1 MRTFALPLLLVAL
14 LLSGCAREPI
24 DPFQCA
30 RPDAYAVGYQ
40 AAYLGLPTAEVDA
53 RFAQCTPRPLLSPAA
68 YQAGQQAGWAAYCT
82 PARAQDLGARGV
94 NYAINPCPADQHTV
108 LLAAWQAGLRTYC
121 TPPVLF
127 ALGKK
132 GEKKPLVCHA
142 DFSEAVATYARGAAC
157 FQASAELNQQLE
169 AQQKE
174 LATRTAEIRAAQAD
188 WQKQT
193 RANQRKPFDPTSTY
207 ETRLTAL
214 KITSLTEALTAIKAT
229 VVAVEKQQVQINQAC
244 QA

>member
-1 MRTFALPLLLVAL
+1 MRTSTLPLLLMAF
-14 LLSGCAREPI
+14 LLSGCARQPI
-24 DPFQCA
+24 DPFQCG

-40 AAYLGLPTAEVDA
+40 AAYLGLSIAEVDA
-53 RFAQCTPRPLLSPAA
+53 RFAQCTPRPLLSPVA

-82 PARAQDLGARGV
+82 PARAQDLGARGL
-94 NYAINPCPADQHTV
+94 NYAINQCPTDQHTA
-108 LLAAWQAGLRTYC
+108 LLAAWQAGVHTYC

-127 ALGKK
+127 SLGKK

-142 DFSEAVATYARGAAC
+142 DFREAVAAYARGAAC
-157 FQASAELNQQLE
+157 FQASAELSQQLE

-174 LATRTAEIRAAQAD
+174 LATRTAEIQAAQID
-188 WQKQT
+188 WQKQA
-193 RANQRKPFDPTSTY
+193 RANQRRPFDPANTY

-214 KITSLTEALTAIKAT
+214 KITSLTESLAAIKAQE
-229 VVAVEKQQVQINQAC
+229 AAIEKKQAEIQQAC